1 MPKEVL
7 LSRGENVVVLTLNR
21 PPSNLVNR
29 ALLVALGKAVDKVV
43 EDVTIRAVVVAGGE
57 RDFSEGLDVEAFR
70 KLSEEEKAAL
80 ARLGQDVLWR
90 LEHAPMPTIAAMAGK
105 VIGAGLEIA
114 LACDMRVASEDAQ
127 FSHPEI
133 SQGLVPLFGNTFR
146 LERLIGRSRSR
157 SLLFFGDPIPSWE
170 ALEIGLV
177 GRVAPPGS
185 SLEEARI
192 AAGRIAAQ
200 PAGSVRAAKRA
211 MLEAE
216 EKGCKESLDK
226 VAEQIARLGLNRD

>member
-1 MPKEVL
+1 MAI
-7 LSRGENVVVLTLNR
+7 LTLNR
-21 PPSNLVNR
+21 PPANLISR
-29 ALLVALGKAVDKVV
+29 MLLVDLGKALDKAIEDEAVRVIVV
-43 EDVTIRAVVVAGGE
+43 TGG
-57 RDFSEGLDVEAFR
+57 DKIFSEGLDIEAFE
-70 KLSEEEKAAL
+70 KLSGDDRTEL
-80 ARLGQDVLWR
+80 ARLGQGTLWKF
-90 LEHAPMPTIAAMAGK
+90 EHAPVPTIAAMAGK

-127 FSHPEI
+127 FAHPEV
-133 SQGLVPLFGNTFR
+133 SQGLVPMFGDTFR
-146 LERLIGRSRSR
+146 LERLIGKSRSR
-157 SLLFFGDPIPSWE
+157 SLLFFGDPIPAWE

-200 PAGSVRAAKRA
+200 PPHSVRAAKRA

-216 EKGCKESLDK
+216 EKGCRESLEG
-226 VAEQIARLGLNRD
+226 VIESLARLRLNLD